1 MSFFWPDIEPDLAQY
16 GDKACFQAI
25 FPKFAPDTVPCK
37 ETQLFSTF
45 LYKLAIFIKLKNC
58 LNVA

>member
-1 MSFFWPDIEPDLAQY
+1 MCFFFWPDIEPDLAQY

-37 ETQLFSTF
+37 ETHNLGI
-45 LYKLAIFIKLKNC
+45 LPYKMTIFYKGF
-58 LNVA
+58 